1 MTKKKPQEIKLQMI
15 NYSVTTLMAE
25 AAEEENNN
33 NFVVLT
39 GTDAQELFRSDTRG

>member
-15 NYSVTTLMAE
+15 NYSDTTLMAE
-25 AAEEENNN
+25 AAEEENN